1 MLSATTDTHH
11 PHYPTP
17 APSPSPSPTALLA
30 VCLAVAGLAL
40 AVATTAHALA
50 GGPTLNGLTV
60 LAAALMAASAGALAV
75 AEAEGR

>member
-1 MLSATTDTHH
+1 M
-11 PHYPTP
+11 
-17 APSPSPSPTALLA
+17 
-30 VCLAVAGLAL
+30 AGLAL